1 MSERSGESIDDAE
14 PETCLPCPDTLRTS
28 AATDSVLR
36 ARCGASRHTPPPLKR
51 RFLEKV
57 WWGCLPI
64 IG

>member
-36 ARCGASRHTPPPLKR
+36 VRCGAP
-51 RFLEKV
+51 
-57 WWGCLPI
+57 G
-64 IG
+64 